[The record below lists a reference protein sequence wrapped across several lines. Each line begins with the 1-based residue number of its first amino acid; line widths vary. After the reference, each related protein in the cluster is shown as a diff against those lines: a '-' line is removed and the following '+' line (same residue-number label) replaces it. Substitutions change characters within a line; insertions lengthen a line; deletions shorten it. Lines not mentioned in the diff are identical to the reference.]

1 MSDSE
6 LSGAPFGRKFCD
18 IPGYTDCWV
27 QFKTSGYP
35 RKLRREWDAAKE
47 DSVTWEIIARYIAAW
62 NIKDIDGGAV
72 QPSADY
78 AVVDNLEDAVVV
90 WIVKTFQRFWLVEL
104 LTPRPNS

>member
-35 RKLRREWDAAKE
+35 RKLRREVDAA
-47 DSVTWEIIARYIAAW
+47 DAAGVWAIIARYITASNIRDLDGAAVTLTP
-62 NIKDIDGGAV
+62 DIDCL
-72 QPSADY
+72 
-78 AVVDNLEDAVVV
+78 DNVEDAVTF
-90 WIVKTFQRFWLVEL
+90 WINRAFYNFWLREL
-104 LTPRPNS
+104 VAPRPNS